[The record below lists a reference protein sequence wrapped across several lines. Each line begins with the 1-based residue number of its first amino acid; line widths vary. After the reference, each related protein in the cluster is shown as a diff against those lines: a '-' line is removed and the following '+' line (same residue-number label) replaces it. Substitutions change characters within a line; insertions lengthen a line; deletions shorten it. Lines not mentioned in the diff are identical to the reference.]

1 MIANEHNCCIDA
13 VMHQNKGK
21 ADKATKGHIGTMVKT
36 QDLKFCL
43 FFLPYIYKT
52 NKSNNSK
59 NSNDLCV
66 IASFDTTILFNDINR
81 LFSALFVFFVLFELY
96 TQIIGFISFSC
107 LQCQKTS
114 IKRELLIAGRCL
126 IY

>member
-1 MIANEHNCCIDA
+1 MNTNEHNYCIVA
-13 VMHQNKGK
+13 VTHQNKGK

-66 IASFDTTILFNDINR
+66 IASFDTTILFNISTDYFPLCLYF
-81 LFSALFVFFVLFELY
+81 LF
-96 TQIIGFISFSC
+96 C
-107 LQCQKTS
+107 LNCTHK
-114 IKRELLIAGRCL
+114 
-126 IY
+126 

>member
-1 MIANEHNCCIDA
+1 MNTNEHNYCIVA
-13 VMHQNKGK
+13 VTHQNKGK

-96 TQIIGFISFSC
+96 TQIIGFICFSC

>member
-96 TQIIGFISFSC
+96 TQIMW
-107 LQCQKTS
+107 
-114 IKRELLIAGRCL
+114 
-126 IY
+126 IYLCIRIRII